1 MNKLIPLSLATTL
14 FFTPSQ
20 ALEFITSKDNVYQT
34 TLPIY
39 YPKLDKFRHE
49 LNQVINEMKEAGNA
63 NYIFDRTSQ
72 LMRTGDFWWYTHNRW
87 DDHPMCSKTHN
98 VLGGVR
104 YEVYNKAYGIDP
116 RDPKYHTYNQAPFKP
131 FKIDYNHYAP
141 TNIDF
146 SALFDTNLRYE
157 AAWDKRVGEQ
167 TLSDHYHS
175 GKWEAG
181 DRDDWNI
188 MCGAADNLFEI
199 KWYLG
204 NYPNTNLMYLDSV
217 AWQFKNRPY
226 ENFLKGDQI
235 IKIVNPLTKRV
246 IFDYR
251 KVGRIS
257 LNFGLL
263 DMLALDP
270 DIRSMELLDYYVLRP
285 NRNIGK
291 KIVKIYNVR
300 NIYPVMTYDDR
311 AFIMNYN
318 QVRSINNRL
327 AFIRMK
333 YLVEAGIL
341 QFRRPIPKAEL
352 DAWFDE
358 NPEFIKDANYQF
370 SPNYKRKYKGFD
382 VLRYD
387 TELDDSRDLPDSVYQ
402 QVGEGKYYRD
412 YEEKGTVVYF
422 KPYGKTKKQIEK
434 TKAYQ
439 EMKKHNPFIAYF
451 IGWQDDPE
459 YHNGKI
465 DTKDTKNTNSAKNK
479 TTETYYYEGNTKI
492 VVELSCK
499 IKGVEYP
506 KTDPHCYKMVKP
518 KLYWTSYEIKSLKKA
533 CRSLK
538 SARLY
543 RKHRGEYDNNKEKC
557 EKETKRYQQ
566 DKLASKKKTKKFYDI
581 DGKNFQVKQTQYDRL
596 GHSGNQYA
604 IVLGYDPKYA
614 DRDPCKNDQCEA
626 HDKGFLTED
635 RKGVNETFFYE
646 YIDRW

>member
-1 MNKLIPLSLATTL
+1 MNKLIPLSLAAAL
-14 FFTPSQ
+14 FFMPSQ
-20 ALEFITSKDNVYQT
+20 ALEFIESKYMVDNT
-34 TLPIY
+34 KLPIY

-72 LMRTGDFWWYTHNRW
+72 YMRTGDMVWYSKQRGE
-87 DDHPMCSKTHN
+87 DHPMCSKTHN

-146 SALFDTNLRYE
+146 AALFDTKLRHE
-157 AAWDKRVGEQ
+157 AFLEKRDEEQ
-167 TLSDHYHS
+167 TLSDKYHS
-175 GKWEAG
+175 GEYGAG
-181 DRDDWNI
+181 DEDNYNI
-188 MCGAADNLFEI
+188 MCGDEYNLFEI

-204 NYPNTNLMYLDSV
+204 NYPSTNLMYLDSV

-235 IKIVNPLTKRV
+235 IKIVHPLTKRV

-257 LNFGLL
+257 INFGLL

-270 DIRSMELLDYYVLRP
+270 DIRSMELLDYYVLRKG
-285 NRNIGK
+285 RHCQK
-291 KIVKIYNVR
+291 VVKIYNVR

-318 QVRSINNRL
+318 QVRSINNRM

-352 DAWFDE
+352 DVWFDE

-370 SPNYKRKYKGFD
+370 SPNYERENGNFG
-382 VLRYD
+382 LCGA
-387 TELDDSRDLPDSVYQ
+387 TALDDSRDLPDSVYQ
-402 QVGEGKYYRD
+402 QVKEGKYHRYYD
-412 YEEKGTVVYF
+412 EKGTVVYF
-422 KPYGKTKKQIEK
+422 KPYGKTGKQIEK
-434 TKAYQ
+434 TKEYQ
-439 EMKKHNPFIAYF
+439 ELQKRLGFFNHYAASWYDEKTYT
-451 IGWQDDPE
+451 E
-459 YHNGKI
+459 
-465 DTKDTKNTNSAKNK
+465 NTKNK
-479 TTETYYYEGNTKI
+479 TTETYYINGKKI

-506 KTDPHCYKMVKP
+506 KTDPHCYKVIKP
-518 KLYWTSYEIKSLKKA
+518 KKKIASDLHSLKLGIKLA
-533 CRSLK
+533 CK
-538 SARLY
+538 
-543 RKHRGEYDNNKEKC
+543 RKDVKFWGKEKAKERC
-557 EKETKRYQQ
+557 EKATKKYQEY
-566 DKLASKKKTKKFYDI
+566 KLASKKKTEKFY
-581 DGKNFQVKQTQYDRL
+581 GVENKNFQVKQTVYKLLDLNQ
-596 GHSGNQYA
+596 NQYA
-604 IVLGYDPKYA
+604 IVMREDPKYA
-614 DRDPCKNDQCEA
+614 DRDVCKNNACET

>member
-1 MNKLIPLSLATTL
+1 MNKLIPLSLAATL

-20 ALEFITSKDNVYQT
+20 ALEFITNPKYKVENT
-34 TLPIY
+34 ALPIY

-72 LMRTGDFWWYTHNRW
+72 YMRTGDFWWYSKQRSE
-87 DDHPMCSKTHN
+87 DDPMCSQTHN

-131 FKIDYNHYAP
+131 FKIDYKHYAP

-146 SALFDTNLRYE
+146 AALFDTHLRHE
-157 AAWDKRVGEQ
+157 AFWEKREEEK
-167 TLSDHYHS
+167 TLSDKYHS
-175 GKWEAG
+175 GEYGKG
-181 DRDDWNI
+181 DADDYNI
-188 MCGAADNLFEI
+188 MCGAEYNLFQI

-204 NYPNTNLMYLDSV
+204 NYPSTNFMYLDSV

-235 IKIVNPLTKRV
+235 IKIVHPLTKRV
-246 IFDYR
+246 IFDYK

-257 LNFGLL
+257 INFSLL

-270 DIRSMELLDYYVLRP
+270 DIRSMELLDYYVLRDDVFS
-285 NRNIGK
+285 GAK

-318 QVRSINNRL
+318 QVRSINNRM

-352 DAWFDE
+352 DVWFDE

-370 SPNYKRKYKGFD
+370 SPNYKRKYTDRGKATVDSGLPFFN
-382 VLRYD
+382 RYY
-387 TELDDSRDLPDSVYQ
+387 TQLDDSRDLPDSVYQ
-402 QVGEGKYYRD
+402 QVGEGKYHRYYD
-412 YEEKGTVVYF
+412 EKGTVVYF
-422 KPYGKTKKQIEK
+422 KPYGKTRKDILKN
-434 TKAYQ
+434 KANNTFFPYYN
-439 EMKKHNPFIAYF
+439 ENWFEPSET
-451 IGWQDDPE
+451 PTT
-459 YHNGKI
+459 N
-465 DTKDTKNTNSAKNK
+465 TKNSTI
-479 TTETYYYEGNTKI
+479 ETYYKDGKQ
-492 VVELSCK
+492 VKVELSCK

-506 KTDPHCYKMVKP
+506 KTDPHCYKVIKP
-518 KLYWTSYEIKSLKKA
+518 KKKIASNLHSLKLDVKLACKRREIKFW
-533 CRSLK
+533 
-538 SARLY
+538 
-543 RKHRGEYDNNKEKC
+543 GKEKFKERC
-557 EKETKRYQQ
+557 EKATKKYQEY
-566 DKLASKKKTKKFYDI
+566 KVASKKMTEKFYDI
-581 DGKNFQVKQTQYDRL
+581 DGKNFQVKQTEYKLLDL
-596 GHSGNQYA
+596 NNDQYA

-614 DRDPCKNDQCEA
+614 DRNVCKNNRCKT

-635 RKGVNETFFYE
+635 RNGVNETFFYE